1 MIPILYKSETTN
13 FSTYG
18 IGALADAIS
27 CEVTEE
33 RNGVYE
39 CVIKYPVT
47 GAHFK
52 EIKNERII
60 KAKPND
66 TSNPQA
72 FRIYRITTPLNGV
85 VKIYAQHI
93 SYDLI
98 GIPVPM
104 CSTAPMM
111 PQLLAEQLF
120 ASALVPHNF
129 TFKTEYTLP
138 QRCEITK
145 PKNLRAVLGGSGG
158 SFLDTWGGE
167 FEWDNF
173 HILHHKERGRNNG
186 VVIEYGKNLT
196 KLEHD
201 CDNSE
206 VYTDLLPYAVST
218 DEEGVETV
226 VTLYEQT
233 LPITKSTLTQ
243 KKILIKDFTDSFEMG
258 ESIHHNELRLKAKD
272 YIANNPLGIETPAI
286 TISFEALWKQ
296 PEYPT
301 ILERVSLCD
310 TVTVRHTD
318 YGISVKQKV
327 IKTVYDSLLERY
339 ISITLG
345 AAKSNFINAVS
356 STKSS
361 VETVTQTVDRLPTL
375 MNAAINTASKLI
387 TGQKGGY
394 VVLRGDSETSQPY
407 ELLILDKPTVEEAIN
422 VWRWNVGGLGFSSKG
437 YNGPYETAITSDG
450 QIVADFITTGTL
462 LADIVKAGKLTSKD
476 GSSYWDLDTGEIVIK
491 AYATTDSL
499 NSAISTVEDGVAA
512 LSQKASSIEAKVTKN
527 ETNISSLTVSTGKIE
542 TRVSTSEKNISS
554 LTTTVN
560 GISTR
565 VTTAEGDI
573 STLEQT
579 ATKLTTRIKNA
590 EDDVSEI
597 EQDVSSI
604 TTRVSTAEG
613 NISSLT
619 TDVSGIKTRV
629 STVEGNVSTIE
640 QSVSSITTR
649 VSTAEGNISSLT
661 TDVSG
666 IKTRVSSAEGNIST
680 ITQNVS
686 SITTRVATAEGNI
699 TSLTTSVSGVTS
711 RVSTA
716 EGNIS
721 TLTQTVNGLA
731 SDVEDNEGNIS
742 SLTQTVNGINTKVTT
757 NTGNI
762 TSLTTSVSGLTTR
775 VSTAE
780 GNISTVTQT
789 VSSLATRV
797 ESAEG
802 DISTLE
808 QTTSSLS
815 ASVSSKVGSS
825 GGSTSSFGW
834 SLTSSGFYLYA
845 NSKTVMSVTK
855 SGLSVSGSITASSGT
870 IGGFTI
876 SSSAL
881 YKTKTAYNNTTA
893 GVYVGTDGIGLGAGT
908 FYVTSAGSLYATSG
922 KIGGISLT
930 DSQMYSQNFIL
941 GTVYDASDSTKSF
954 TTLSFGSTSGSTFT
968 ATTVL
973 TNSGCYMQTLSSNS
987 IACGVI
993 RVQSIRADSSIST
1006 STGFY
1011 FGYSGG
1017 SVQYYAELSWSGQII
1032 YLKIY
1037 NENGVQTALTEAKSF
1052 TVHYAVI
1059 WGNDKTWTAT
1069 VAKGASS
1076 TSIDTD
1082 AFWGIDYATFNY
1094 SSSNKSQHTYYF
1106 TISGTSAA
1114 TTITSYGHI
1123 VPWFDNTY
1131 DLGSVAYKWRNIY
1144 GQSGVVSTSDRNEKF
1159 NIVPLAEV
1167 YSRIFDSLAPV
1178 SFKFVDNT
1186 SDRTHIGLIA
1196 QDVKDAVLAEGL
1208 TTKEFAGYC
1217 EWENEDK
1224 TIGCGLRYGE
1234 FVAMNIYEIQ
1244 KLKARVKELEEKL
1257 KSTEETN
1264 NET

>member
-72 FRIYRITTPLNGV
+72 FRIYRITTPLNGM

-129 TFKTEYTLP
+129 TFKTDYTLP
-138 QRCEITK
+138 QRCEIKK

-158 SFLDTWGGE
+158 SVLDIWGGE

-173 HILHHKERGRNNG
+173 DIIHRKERGANNG

-196 KLEHD
+196 KLEQD
-201 CDNSE
+201 SDISE
-206 VYTDLLPYAVST
+206 VYTDLLPFAVST

-233 LPITKSTLTQ
+233 LPITKTTLTQ
-243 KKILIKDFTDSFEMG
+243 KKILIKDFTDSFEEG
-258 ESIHHNELRLKAKD
+258 ENIHHNELRLKAKD
-272 YIANNPLGIETPAI
+272 YISNNPLGIETPAL
-286 TISFEALWKQ
+286 TISFAALWKQ
-296 PEYPT
+296 PEYPA

-310 TVTVRHTD
+310 TVTVKHTD

-327 IKTVYDSLLERY
+327 IKTVYDSLLEKY

-345 AAKSNFINAVS
+345 AAKSNFINEVS
-356 STKSS
+356 STKAAM
-361 VETVTQTVDRLPTL
+361 ETVTKTVDRMPTL
-375 MNAAINTASKLI
+375 VNAAINNATKLI

-394 VVLRGDSETSQPY
+394 VILNGDSDTSMPY
-407 ELLILDKPTVEEAIN
+407 ELLVLDQPNIADAVN

-437 YNGPYETAITSDG
+437 YNGPYETAITADG

-462 LADIVKAGKLTSKD
+462 LADVIKAGKITSKD
-476 GSSYWDLDTGEIVIK
+476 GSSYWDIDTGEIVIK
-491 AYATTDSL
+491 AYATSDALNQAVDSL
-499 NSAISTVEDGVAA
+499 EGDIQKVETTFTQTANAISAR
-512 LSQKASSIEAKVTKN
+512 VTSN
-527 ETNISSLTVSTGKIE
+527 ENNISALTVSTGQI
-542 TRVSTSEKNISS
+542 VA
-554 LTTTVN
+554 
-560 GISTR
+560 R
-565 VTTAEGDI
+565 VT
-573 STLEQT
+573 
-579 ATKLTTRIKNA
+579 
-590 EDDVSEI
+590 
-597 EQDVSSI
+597 
-604 TTRVSTAEG
+604 TAEG

-629 STVEGNVSTIE
+629 SNVEGDVSAIE
-640 QSVSSITTR
+640 Q
-649 VSTAEGNISSLT
+649 
-661 TDVSG
+661 
-666 IKTRVSSAEGNIST
+666 
-680 ITQNVS
+680 NVT
-686 SITTRVATAEGNI
+686 SITTRVATAEGDI
-699 TSLTTSVSGVTS
+699 SSLETSVSGIST

-721 TLTQTVNGLA
+721 TLTQTVSGF
-731 SDVEDNEGNIS
+731 STRISTVEGNVSTISQSVS
-742 SLTQTVNGINTKVTT
+742 SLT
-757 NTGNI
+757 
-762 TSLTTSVSGLTTR
+762 TR
-775 VSTAE
+775 IET
-780 GNISTVTQT
+780 
-789 VSSLATRV
+789 
-797 ESAEG
+797 AEG

-808 QTTSSLS
+808 QTTTSLS
-815 ASVSSKVGSS
+815 ATVSSKVSSS
-825 GGSTSSFGW
+825 GGSSSSFGW
-834 SLTSSGFYLYA
+834 SLTSSGFYLYS
-845 NSKTVMSVTK
+845 NSATVMSVTS
-855 SGLSVSGSITASSGT
+855 SGLSVSGSVTATSGT

-876 SSSAL
+876 GSTKL

-893 GVYVGTDGIGLGAGT
+893 GVYLGTDGIGLGEGS
-908 FYVTSAGSLYATSG
+908 FYVTSAGYLYAASG
-922 KIGGISLT
+922 KIGGMNLT
-930 DSQMYSQNFIL
+930 ANQMYSNNFIL
-941 GTVYDASDSTKSF
+941 GTVYDANDTSKSF

-973 TNSGCYMQTLSSNS
+973 TNSGCYMQALSSPAITCGIITATAI
-987 IACGVI
+987 IADPG
-993 RVQSIRADSSIST
+993 ISAT
-1006 STGFY
+1006 TGFY
-1011 FGYSGG
+1011 FGFSGG
-1017 SVQYYAELSWSGQII
+1017 SVQYRAELSWSGQML

-1037 NENGVQTALTEAKSF
+1037 NEDGVQTALAEAKSF
-1052 TVHYAVI
+1052 TVHYACI
-1059 WGNDKTWTAT
+1059 WGKDTTWTAT

-1076 TSIDTD
+1076 TSHDTN

-1094 SSSNKSQHTYYF
+1094 SSSNKSQHTLYF

-1131 DLGSVAYKWRNIY
+1131 DLGSAAYKWRNIY
-1144 GQSGVVSTSDRNEKF
+1144 GQSGTINTSDRNEKF
-1159 NIVPLAEV
+1159 DVQPLADV
-1167 YSRIFDSLAPV
+1167 YSIIFDSLIPV
-1178 SFKFVDNT
+1178 TFKYVENT
-1186 SDRTHIGLIA
+1186 SDRTHIGLVA
-1196 QDVKDAVLAEGL
+1196 QDVKDAVLAVGL

-1217 EWENEDK
+1217 EWEKDDK
-1224 TIGCGLRYGE
+1224 SLGCGLRYSE

-1257 KSTEETN
+1257 KITEETN
-1264 NET
+1264 NEN